1 MEFLITF
8 MEGVISFIS
17 PCMLPLLPVYVS
29 YFAGGSD
36 KKKNTFL
43 HALLFVLGFSLV
55 FMSLGLFAGS
65 LGSFVK
71 GHQTVVGIVCGILL
85 ILFGI
90 FYLSGANL
98 PFFKGFKGFGDK
110 PLNAFFSFLF
120 GLIYALNLTPC
131 VGTFLASAL
140 MMAGRSGS
148 ALKGMLLLFTYALG
162 MGIPFLLSAMLL
174 SQLRT
179 VFGFIKKHY
188 GVVNLL
194 CGIFLILV
202 GAHLVLTEIIH

>member
-1 MEFLITF
+1 
-8 MEGVISFIS
+8 MEGIISFIS
-17 PCMLPLLPVYVS
+17 PCMLPLLPVYIS

-55 FMSLGLFAGS
+55 FISLGMFAGT
-65 LGSFVK
+65 LGSFLK
-71 GHQTVVGIVCGILL
+71 GNQTVVNIVCGVLL

-98 PFFKGFKGFGDK
+98 PFLKGFKGFGDK
-110 PLNAFFSFLF
+110 PLSAFFSFVF

-148 ALKGMLLLFTYALG
+148 ALKGSLLLFTYALG
-162 MGIPFLLSAMLL
+162 LGLPFLLSALLL

-179 VFGFIKKHY
+179 VFSFIKKHY

-194 CGIFLILV
+194 CGIFLIVV
-202 GAHLVLTEIIH
+202 GAHLIMAEIIR